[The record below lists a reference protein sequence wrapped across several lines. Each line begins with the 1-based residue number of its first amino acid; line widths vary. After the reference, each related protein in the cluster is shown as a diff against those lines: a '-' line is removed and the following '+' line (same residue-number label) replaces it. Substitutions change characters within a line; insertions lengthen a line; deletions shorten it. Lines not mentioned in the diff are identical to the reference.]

1 MLGTDSDSA
10 ALKNRTTILLAE
22 DDPDDVEL
30 IRAAFNA
37 ASMPYRLQVVTNGE
51 ETLQYLKHDPPYAD
65 TSRYPTPF
73 ILLLDLKMPVRSGF
87 EVLDWI
93 RSRREFD
100 SLLVVILTGSALPSD
115 VGKANQLG
123 TNCYLVKSSD
133 YKQLTLFLK
142 SFVAG
147 EGSDSVSS

>member
-22 DDPDDVEL
+22 DDPDDIEL

-37 ASMPYRLQVVTNGE
+37 ASVPYRLQVVTNGE
-51 ETLQYLKHDPPYAD
+51 EALQYLKHEAPYAD
-65 TSRYPTPF
+65 ASRYPTPF
-73 ILLLDLKMPVRSGF
+73 LLLLDLKMPVRSGF

-93 RSRREFD
+93 RGRREFD
-100 SLLVVILTGSALPSD
+100 SLLIVILTGSALPSD
-115 VGKANQLG
+115 VGKADQLG
-123 TNCYLVKSSD
+123 TNSYLVKSSD

-142 SFVAG
+142 SFTPG
-147 EGSDSVSS
+147 DGGDSLS